1 MNDEKR
7 NEMTRNMVG
16 QYIKLNKKP
25 DPASDGSAL
34 GSGADALALVSAAE
48 KDMYSDKKSYYERH
62 GLDRRRT

>member
-25 DPASDGSAL
+25 DPASDGS
-34 GSGADALALVSAAE
+34 E
-48 KDMYSDKKSYYERH
+48 P
-62 GLDRRRT
+62 